1 MNLVLLFPED
11 FIDEDGRVRLTG
23 RRHQHILKI
32 HKAKLGDELCVGF
45 VNGKIGTGRI
55 VMLDHQSV
63 DLEVELTQAPP
74 SPIPLTLILALPR
87 PQVIKRTLLCAASLG
102 IKKIIFLNFFR
113 VEKSFWQSSSLLEEA
128 IQEPLVLG
136 LEQAKDT
143 GLPEVLLRKRFKIFV
158 EDELP
163 ELTKGIVSL
172 VAHPSALHACPVS
185 VRQPVTLVIG
195 PEGGLIDFEL
205 DKLTELGFQAID
217 LGPRILRVES
227 VLPFIVGRMF

>member
-1 MNLVLLFPED
+1 MNLILLFPED

-23 RRHQHILKI
+23 RRHQHILSI
-32 HKAKLGDELCVGF
+32 HKAKLGDELCVGL

-55 VMLDHQSV
+55 ITLDHQSV
-63 DLEVELTQAPP
+63 DLEVELTEEPP
-74 SPIPLTLILALPR
+74 SSIALTLILALPR

-113 VEKSFWQSSSLLEEA
+113 VEKSFWQSSSLTEDA
-128 IQEPLVLG
+128 IKESLVLG

-163 ELTKGIVSL
+163 ELTKGTLSL
-172 VAHPSALHACPVS
+172 MAHPGALHACPVS

-205 DKLTELGFQAID
+205 EKLTELGFQATN

-227 VLPFIVGRMF
+227 VLPFIVGKMF